1 MPWECL
7 VNELWKPPVSTRPM
21 QSSLVTTS
29 NFNAKLF
36 AVGLEMYV
44 SELIRPFSSSPPSS
58 LPSLP
63 SSSSQP
69 RSQSLAVANH
79 GIHARLLTECQAA
92 STNWFLKRREELF
105 NLFLAISLPGDI
117 SERKN
122 MNEIKKRRGF
132 AVVTG
137 TRITCFRAWESEQW
151 GFCFVSEALSPN
163 SLPQKA
169 SSSEVIFLS
178 FGLYSLAVF
187 SPKQLSF

>member
-1 MPWECL
+1 
-7 VNELWKPPVSTRPM
+7 
-21 QSSLVTTS
+21 
-29 NFNAKLF
+29 
-36 AVGLEMYV
+36 MYV

-58 LPSLP
+58 LPSLL

-132 AVVTG
+132 ARSKNVDSNYMFSSMGEWTV
-137 TRITCFRAWESEQW
+137 
-151 GFCFVSEALSPN
+151 GFLFCIRGPFSLF

-169 SSSEVIFLS
+169 ESSEVIFLS